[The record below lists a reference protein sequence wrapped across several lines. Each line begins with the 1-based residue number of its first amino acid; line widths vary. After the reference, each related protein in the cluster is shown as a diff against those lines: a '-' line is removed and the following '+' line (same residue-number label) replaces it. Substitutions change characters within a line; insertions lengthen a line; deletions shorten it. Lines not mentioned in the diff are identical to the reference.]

1 MRSTFITHRQ
11 LYDLL
16 ELDFCTQSRSAF
28 NNRVLRLVR
37 NQYLIRDET
46 PYRSDGYVYSISEK
60 GASELIAGGEY
71 YMGPPARPKNGQL
84 PKAIYH
90 AIALN
95 EIHLAL
101 KRSQRL
107 VHWMPETEIRSR
119 NELTDYGY
127 RKDCD
132 ALVTVRTDR
141 GERKFALEYER
152 TPKAR
157 RQYVQICA
165 DIAAE
170 RAVNSFLYLA
180 PNYDL
185 LFFP

>member
-1 MRSTFITHRQ
+1 MRYWKGSIALSATYDYPLLRQVMRCTFITHRQ

-60 GASELIAGGEY
+60 GASELIAGASTTWDRHP
-71 YMGPPARPKNGQL
+71 GPRMDSSL
-84 PKAIYH
+84 KAIYH
-90 AIALN
+90 AIELN

-141 GERKFALEYER
+141 GEQVCSGVRAHSESSPTVR
-152 TPKAR
+152 
-157 RQYVQICA
+157 A
-165 DIAAE
+165 D
-170 RAVNSFLYLA
+170 LC
-180 PNYDL
+180 
-185 LFFP
+185 

>member
-1 MRSTFITHRQ
+1 
-11 LYDLL
+11 
-16 ELDFCTQSRSAF
+16 
-28 NNRVLRLVR
+28 
-37 NQYLIRDET
+37 
-46 PYRSDGYVYSISEK
+46 
-60 GASELIAGGEY
+60 
-71 YMGPPARPKNGQL
+71 MGPPARPKNGQL

-141 GERKFALEYER
+141 GEQVCSGVRAHSESSPTVR
-152 TPKAR
+152 
-157 RQYVQICA
+157 A
-165 DIAAE
+165 D
-170 RAVNSFLYLA
+170 LC
-180 PNYDL
+180 
-185 LFFP
+185 